1 MVLCNCG
8 SKMIYLFSFTRK
20 MSQSRNVSSI
30 DIRNRFLEYFTIE
43 KSHTF
48 IRSSPVVPL
57 HDKSLAFVNAGMNQV
72 RFSFHIKLSTVGL
85 YSLSNTVRP

>member
-1 MVLCNCG
+1 MARFGVICNCG
-8 SKMIYLFSFTRK
+8 SKMIYLFSFIRK

-30 DIRNRFLEYFTIE
+30 DIRNRFLDYYTIE
-43 KSHTF
+43 KNHTF

-72 RFSFHIKLSTVGL
+72 SVYFLI
-85 YSLSNTVRP
+85 Y